1 MAKDN
6 LKSKAVKGIMWTA
19 IQKYS
24 TMIAQFIAGIILARL
39 LTPDDYGCVGMLSIF
54 MVVANTML
62 DAGFGSALI
71 QKKKPTHDDYS
82 TVFLWNLGMST
93 VLYAILFFSAPS
105 IASFYRIPLLS
116 SVLRVQSLVL
126 FLGAFSM
133 VQRNMLR
140 KQLRFRELSI
150 IAITSSFIAIIVTV
164 ILAYKGFG
172 VWALV
177 AQVIVSS
184 VVTLALVWTLSK
196 WRPSFKFSK
205 KSFKELFGFGFYMF
219 LTRSLSDI
227 GKELQSLL
235 IGRVYNASTLGYY
248 SKARSMERMSA
259 LSISQVMT
267 SVTYPFYAQVQDD
280 LVALQ
285 NMIKRFT
292 SSIAYITFPLMTVLM
307 LVAEPLFI
315 FLYSDRWLP
324 SVPYFQALCIAGIP
338 LCLQAVNTQ
347 TIAAVGKSKVMFRWR
362 LVKLA
367 IQLSLMFTG
376 LYLYGIWGV
385 VISGVITTYVFYIIN
400 ASLVSRHIGYKLWR
414 QLTDLL
420 PVLLLTLVSGIT
432 SFTVGRLLSLS
443 LYVDGIVKFVVF
455 VAVYIAGS
463 FLFRL
468 DAFEYFKG
476 LLPLIFSKFRRKKG
490 IK

>member
-6 LKSKAVKGIMWTA
+6 LKSKAVTGVMWTA

-24 TMIAQFIAGIILARL
+24 TMIAQFVAGIILARL
-39 LTPDDYGCVGMLSIF
+39 LTPDDYGCVGMLTIF
-54 MVVANTML
+54 MVVASTML

-82 TVFLWNLGMST
+82 TVFLWNLGMSS
-93 VLYAILFFSAPS
+93 VLYVILYFSAPW

-116 SVLRVQSLVL
+116 SVLRVQALVL
-126 FLGAFSM
+126 FINAFSI
-133 VQRNMLR
+133 VQGNILR

-150 IAITSSFIAIIVTV
+150 IAITSSFIAIVTTV
-164 ILAYKGFG
+164 IMAYKGFG

-177 AQVIVSS
+177 AQGLVSS
-184 VVTLALVWTLSK
+184 AVNLILVWLVSK
-196 WRPSFKFSK
+196 WRPSIAFSK
-205 KSFKELFGFGFYMF
+205 QSFKELFSFGFYMF

-235 IGRVYNASTLGYY
+235 IGRFYNASTLGYF
-248 SKARSMERMSA
+248 SKARSLERMSS

-292 SSIAYITFPLMTVLM
+292 SSIAYITFPLMIILM
-307 LVAEPLFI
+307 LVAEPLFV

-324 SVPYFQALCIAGIP
+324 SVPYFQALCLAGIP

-347 TIAAVGKSKVMFRWR
+347 TIAAIGKSKVMFRWR

-367 IQLSLMFTG
+367 IQLSLMFVG
-376 LYLYGIWGV
+376 LYLYGVWGI
-385 VISGVITTYVFYIIN
+385 VIANVIITYIFYLIN
-400 ASLVSRHIGYKLWR
+400 ASLVSHHIGYKLGR
-414 QLTDLL
+414 QLLDLL
-420 PVLLLTLVSGIT
+420 PVFLLTAVSGVV
-432 SFTVGRLLSLS
+432 SFTIGHFLSLS
-443 LYVDGIVKFVVF
+443 LYLDGIVKFAVF
-455 VAVYIAGS
+455 AIVYVAGS

-468 DAFEYFKG
+468 EAFEYFKG
-476 LLPLIFSKFRRKKG
+476 LLPMMLSKFKRKK
-490 IK
+490 K